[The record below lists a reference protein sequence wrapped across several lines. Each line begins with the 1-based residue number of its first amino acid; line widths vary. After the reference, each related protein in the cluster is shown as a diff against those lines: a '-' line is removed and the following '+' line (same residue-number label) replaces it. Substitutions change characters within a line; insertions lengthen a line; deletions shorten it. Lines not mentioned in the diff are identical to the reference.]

1 MEIMKEIFQELQ
13 NQDLNNLII
22 LLIIEKAIKVLLVI
36 LEEII
41 L

>member
-1 MEIMKEIFQELQ
+1 MELMKEIFQELQ
-13 NQDLNNLII
+13 NQDLIILII